1 MQNVDINGY
10 PIHKDLNST
19 TYVEFCLHSYT
30 NTRRQ
35 YYLAGSKRAI
45 AICNRYEA
53 FQMNSLTYNFDP
65 TYMYLS

>member
-1 MQNVDINGY
+1 M
-10 PIHKDLNST
+10 LNFVCT
-19 TYVEFCLHSYT
+19 LI
-30 NTRRQ
+30 Q
-35 YYLAGSKRAI
+35 ILAGSKRAI